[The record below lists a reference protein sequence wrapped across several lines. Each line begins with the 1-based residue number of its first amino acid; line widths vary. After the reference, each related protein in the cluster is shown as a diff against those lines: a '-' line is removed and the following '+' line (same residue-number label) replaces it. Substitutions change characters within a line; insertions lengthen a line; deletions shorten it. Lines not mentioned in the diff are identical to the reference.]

1 MASVKKDKK
10 SPPKKKG
17 AGTAVKGKKGAPK
30 KSVKKQESGRGPLYM
45 LIILF
50 LLTVIVFLINI
61 SYDKLPFISTRG
73 DKREI
78 KTEEKSRVIM
88 EKKDFESIKSDP
100 ISKDIIEKD
109 IKDTIGKDESVKRAI
124 GEKADVKVYFLR
136 LNEKTEQLYLSPV
149 TRKVADANLL
159 AMSLDSLIAGP
170 SRSEKSSGYLNAV
183 PGNLRV
189 RSVVIQGKTAV
200 IDFSGAIEEDAP
212 GQIIIK
218 RLQQIIYTATEF
230 DNVDNVI
237 IKINGRHKSS
247 IGADGLSISGPLSR

>member
-17 AGTAVKGKKGAPK
+17 AGTTAKAKKGAPK
-30 KSVKKQESGRGPLYM
+30 KSVKKQESGRGALYM

-61 SYDKLPFISTRG
+61 SYDNLPFKSIQKDG
-73 DKREI
+73 GLFE
-78 KTEEKSRVIM
+78 TEEKSKVVID
-88 EKKDFESIKSDP
+88 KKDIETIKEDP
-100 ISKDIIEKD
+100 VSEDKKDK
-109 IKDTIGKDESVKRAI
+109 GI
-124 GEKADVKVYFLR
+124 GETPAKDGITGKEKSADVKVYFLK
-136 LNEKTEQLYLSPV
+136 LNENTEQLYLSPV
-149 TRKVADANLL
+149 TRKVDDTNLL
-159 AMSLDSLIAGP
+159 AMSLESLIAGP
-170 SRSEKSSGYLNAV
+170 SGREKSSGYLNAV
-183 PGNLRV
+183 PGKLRV
-189 RSVVIQGKTAV
+189 RSVVIQGRTAV

-237 IKINGRHKSS
+237 IKINGRHKNS

>member
-1 MASVKKDKK
+1 MAAVKKDKK
-10 SPPKKKG
+10 APPKKKG
-17 AGTAVKGKKGAPK
+17 TGSGVKAKAAPK
-30 KSVKKQESGRGPLYM
+30 KTLKKQESGRGALYM

-61 SYDKLPFISTRG
+61 SYDNLPFKAIQKDGGLFR
-73 DKREI
+73 
-78 KTEEKSRVIM
+78 TEEKSKVVID
-88 EKKDFESIKSDP
+88 KKDIEAINEAPVSEDK
-100 ISKDIIEKD
+100 KDKGTGE
-109 IKDTIGKDESVKRAI
+109 TPVKEDRELPAPD
-124 GEKADVKVYFLR
+124 KAVDVKIYFLK
-136 LNEKTEQLYLSPV
+136 LNEKTEQLYVSPV
-149 TRKVADANLL
+149 TRKVGDTNLL
-159 AMSLDSLIAGP
+159 ATSLDSLIAGP

-230 DNVDNVI
+230 ENVDNVI
-237 IKINGRHKSS
+237 IKINGRRKNS

>member
-1 MASVKKDKK
+1 MAAVKKDKK
-10 SPPKKKG
+10 APPKKKG
-17 AGTAVKGKKGAPK
+17 PGSAAKGKAAPK
-30 KSVKKQESGRGPLYM
+30 KTVKKHESGRGALYM

-61 SYDKLPFISTRG
+61 SYDNLPFKSIQKDGGLFR
-73 DKREI
+73 
-78 KTEEKSRVIM
+78 TEEKGKVVID
-88 EKKDFESIKSDP
+88 KKDIEAIKKDPVSEDKKEKVTGESPAKEDSGINVKDKS
-100 ISKDIIEKD
+100 
-109 IKDTIGKDESVKRAI
+109 
-124 GEKADVKVYFLR
+124 ADVKVYFLK
-136 LNEKTEQLYLSPV
+136 LNENTEQLYLSPV
-149 TRKVADANLL
+149 TRKVADTNLL

-189 RSVVIQGKTAV
+189 RSVVIKGKTAV

-212 GQIIIK
+212 GQILIK

-237 IKINGRHKSS
+237 IKINGRHKNS